1 MCQHLWWKTL
11 LPAPAAA
18 VASVHVEDLC
28 ANSCSAYRTSACCGI
43 RGSSSCSVCCT
54 SAHSDSST
62 DSSCVACA
70 TLSVTLFPSSL
81 PLGFSKCFIML
92 QRRTYLITTS
102 LLSPSLQTL
111 TSGSHIPLFLVSV
124 WAVECLF
131 VSLSLCTIAFVLH
144 LPSEICCLFFRHHF
158 P

>member
-43 RGSSSCSVCCT
+43 RGFSSCSVCCT

-81 PLGFSKCFIML
+81 PFGFSKCFIML

-102 LLSPSLQTL
+102 LVSPSLQTSI
-111 TSGSHIPLFLVSV
+111 SGSNIFSWFLCGQSNV
-124 WAVECLF
+124 CF
-131 VSLSLCTIAFVLH
+131 SLSLYHYFVLH
-144 LPSEICCLFFRHHF
+144 VLSEICCLFFRHHF